1 GLNYSDQNPAALL
14 RCIPPTL
21 TTLSFAEC
29 WLHRAILVAIL
40 DKLPKLHTLRLANV
54 NDTGGDGSG
63 VRGPESVHF
72 WPVRVLEKP
81 QLVQDIA
88 RGCGRT
94 VETVVLNAMMPY
106 EELRMEVFVKYLPF
120 ARNIWDALRS
130 SSSSSSSAEAEG
142 EASPARQFIVQKD
155 PAIETTGTFRLV
167 FTEALQVR
175 SFTATFGATL
185 EVLELVCKVGY
196 LHTLSEFVAE
206 LQFVTVAS
214 VFPALK
220 SLLFKNGREPAVE
233 WKKEK

>member
-1 GLNYSDQNPAALL
+1 M
-14 RCIPPTL
+14 
-21 TTLSFAEC
+21 
-29 WLHRAILVAIL
+29 AIL

-63 VRGPESVHF
+63 VCDPESVHF
-72 WPVRVLEKP
+72 WPVRVLEMCPRMCEQQP

-130 SSSSSSSAEAEG
+130 SSSSLSSSSSAGAEG
-142 EASPARQFIVQKD
+142 EASPVRQFIVQKD

-175 SFTATFGATL
+175 SLTATFGYVGSESELISHLRSHRATL

-206 LQFVTVAS
+206 LQFATVAS